1 MSGPSHA
8 YLAQLVA
15 DYARELDA
23 LRGRHADTVASARAL
38 EDAGDEDAACEA
50 WRAADDL
57 ADQIACCEARDREEA
72 SFRALAER
80 AADLA
85 AYHASVL

>member
-1 MSGPSHA
+1 MATGGGGGRGVAGHR
-8 YLAQLVA
+8 VA
-15 DYARELDA
+15 DSDGA
-23 LRGRHADTVASARAL
+23 LAVGGAVRR
-38 EDAGDEDAACEA
+38 DAGDEDAACEA